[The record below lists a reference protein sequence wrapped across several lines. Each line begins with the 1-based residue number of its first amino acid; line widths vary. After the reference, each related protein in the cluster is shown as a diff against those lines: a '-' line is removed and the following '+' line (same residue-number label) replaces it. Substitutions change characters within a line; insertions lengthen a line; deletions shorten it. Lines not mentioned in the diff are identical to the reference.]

1 MLFKAFIHVVAFLVF
16 YIFLYF
22 WAEYNVYFVVLNASW
37 KLLLFVFS
45 TVLKLDLPVMCV
57 SYLVEST
64 INDFI
69 NSTSIFKSHFAVFL
83 SVLTII
89 TNVCVIISTVLY
101 VSFFFNTVH
110 VMFMAV
116 FYVVWIYTSVI
127 LHNIFIII
135 IAAVV
140 TILQIVIC
148 IREENRKKL
157 YTFEKE
163 YFFIDKIYRVI
174 KLYLYAFIAW
184 YNKNNN
190 TDITKANCMEN
201 MEILI
206 VRVSPE
212 DIKIMLK
219 RAWRDYI
226 NSFSKPKK
234 ILKKLIKDW
243 KEGKISLKIHIEIDI
258 EFVFLCLY
266 ICTCCY
272 IFSLIVSHM
281 WPLS

>member
-1 MLFKAFIHVVAFLVF
+1 
-16 YIFLYF
+16 
-22 WAEYNVYFVVLNASW
+22 
-37 KLLLFVFS
+37 
-45 TVLKLDLPVMCV
+45 
-57 SYLVEST
+57 
-64 INDFI
+64 
-69 NSTSIFKSHFAVFL
+69 
-83 SVLTII
+83 
-89 TNVCVIISTVLY
+89 
-101 VSFFFNTVH
+101 
-110 VMFMAV
+110 MAV

-148 IREENRKKL
+148 IREENRQKL

-190 TDITKANCMEN
+190 TDSTKANCMEN

-234 ILKKLIKDW
+234 ILKKFIKDW
-243 KEGKISLKIHIEIDI
+243 KEGKITLKIHIEIDT

-281 WPLS
+281 WPLF